1 MNMCV
6 SRCGCMLWS
15 HIRDLR
21 SDIRSAFRHIILH
34 FCMVELGWVLNL
46 ARLVKFPSTDFDRS
60 PGHAA
65 TAVSPGCSE
74 NTSKLLHAFM
84 DERDVKL

>member
-1 MNMCV
+1 
-6 SRCGCMLWS
+6 
-15 HIRDLR
+15 
-21 SDIRSAFRHIILH
+21 
-34 FCMVELGWVLNL
+34 MVELGWVLNL

>member
-1 MNMCV
+1 
-6 SRCGCMLWS
+6 
-15 HIRDLR
+15 
-21 SDIRSAFRHIILH
+21 
-34 FCMVELGWVLNL
+34 MVELGWVLNL
-46 ARLVKFPSTDFDRS
+46 ARLVKFPFTDFDRS

-65 TAVSPGCSE
+65 IAVSPGCSE

>member
-1 MNMCV
+1 
-6 SRCGCMLWS
+6 
-15 HIRDLR
+15 
-21 SDIRSAFRHIILH
+21 
-34 FCMVELGWVLNL
+34 MVELGWVLNL
-46 ARLVKFPSTDFDRS
+46 ARPVKFPFTDFDRS

-65 TAVSPGCSE
+65 IGIAVSLGCSE

>member
-1 MNMCV
+1 M
-6 SRCGCMLWS
+6 WS

-46 ARLVKFPSTDFDRS
+46 ARPVKFPFTDFDRS

-65 TAVSPGCSE
+65 IAVSPGCSE